1 MPPWDSSGGW
11 LDPLETIREGI
22 KKGGSGNS
30 SSSGLS
36 SKEDEARK
44 FIIAH
49 ESGGNYSA
57 RNPNNPTVYGAYQLK
72 LAYLKG
78 DLSKENQDRTAQ
90 SYMKERYGTWVKAK
104 EFWVANNWW

>member
-1 MPPWDSSGGW
+1 M
-11 LDPLETIREGI
+11 
-22 KKGGSGNS
+22 
-30 SSSGLS
+30 
-36 SKEDEARK
+36 
-44 FIIAH
+44 
-49 ESGGNYSA
+49 
-57 RNPNNPTVYGAYQLK
+57 QLK